1 MAIDTNESLEM
12 TIEADA
18 DAAGKELDELI
29 VKLGEVIAQLKKV
42 KNPSQ
47 QGLIPGLQ
55 DALGN
60 ILDLRKQIAGLN
72 VRRAKFA
79 PDTKEWKAVDAQIS
93 EASYQLDKFVTTAND
108 LLGKTLVP
116 QVDTSKIEQAVQN
129 IKIHG
134 LDDAKEELPL
144 YDGALSPPVEFDW
157 DKFHAE
163 NEVHLKEFES
173 FLNGFD
179 DKDIE
184 IRVEFTS
191 ELAQAQ
197 KHVTALENAIE
208 RNKHNM
214 RKYQI
219 SGDDKRLRREAEALR
234 TNETLLKRYED
245 AIRSASGAWSHM
257 DDAGTIEIRNIEDY
271 DQAER
276 AAKRL
281 EKSIENDTA
290 AMHRFSAA
298 NDAAGVERMKAK
310 LEGSI
315 VALDRYKKA
324 LGGAVDLGKQRDQ
337 LRQLENLYADIEKIQ
352 KRIATSK
359 GGDQMF
365 VNNTASVR
373 RLKLELLEAERE
385 VRRLNKAMGAADT
398 GGAFRQSAKYI
409 GLSLVNMVKLRA
421 EAKRGKKAVIDMSRA
436 LSLMAFRMAIRT
448 VMRLTKEGIENLA
461 KYSRE
466 VDNAFNGAVSRMM
479 SKVTELKNSFA
490 AAIAPVIQA
499 IEPYVVRIAN
509 FLINTFNQLSLLMAS
524 LFGQKTFYKAIP
536 VTEDYAES
544 LDTAANS
551 AKKLKK
557 QLMGIDEL
565 TILQDPNEGA
575 SGVKPG
581 LADPAEMFTIEKVAD
596 HAEDLQSIKD
606 KLREALPYA
615 IGIGTALAAWRIAP
629 AVINGIETVSKLNK
643 IFGSAKPMQL
653 FGGGALAIGGGLL
666 EGFSIA
672 DAIENGLNGLNFSG
686 ILGGGGLLAGGGAL
700 IGKALGSSIIG
711 AAVGG
716 IVAGIPAFVTGVY
729 DALTGGLDK
738 LNALLIPLGSTM
750 AGAGIGAIIGA
761 IGGPIGAG
769 LGALIGL
776 AIGALTD
783 LGILVYQKW
792 DEIVLWFD
800 TNVAQPIGETFS
812 GLWGNIQGIWSSAS
826 EWFNTNIIQPI
837 AGFFSGLST
846 TIGEA
851 FEGAWMVARAVWQ
864 IVSGWFNT
872 NVIEPV
878 SKAWNDFSQFVSG
891 KMTALWQGI
900 QSVWSVVS
908 GWFQTNII
916 NPLTQAW
923 KTATEKIKGFFTVM
937 WTAVKAAAAVAIN
950 SLISKVESLLNK
962 VVSGINKLIGGFDKV
977 IQWAAGVL
985 GESWGGLTK
994 LQTVSLGRVS
1004 VYGDGGFPSMGEL
1017 FVARERG
1024 PEYVGRMGSRNAVA
1038 NNDQI
1043 VQGIAYGVAEAN
1055 DALITVAYA
1064 MADRIVQ
1071 AIANKDMN
1079 TYIDTRKI
1087 TTAQQNRSRAY
1098 GV

>member
-42 KNPSQ
+42 KSPSQ

-60 ILDLRKQIAGLN
+60 ILSLRKQIAGLTI
-72 VRRAKFA
+72 RRANFA
-79 PDTKEWKAVDAQIS
+79 PDSKDWKKVDAQIS
-93 EASYQLDKFVTTAND
+93 EANYQLNKFVTTAND
-108 LLGKTLVP
+108 LIGKAITP
-116 QVDTSKIEQAVQN
+116 QVDASKIEQAVQD
-129 IKIHG
+129 IQIYG
-134 LDDAKEELPL
+134 LEESKDIVPL
-144 YDGALSPPVEFDW
+144 YDDALSPPVRFDW
-157 DKFHAE
+157 DKFHAD
-163 NEVHLKEFES
+163 NEAHLKEFEA
-173 FLNGFD
+173 FLNKFD
-179 DKDIE
+179 DGDVD

-208 RNKHNM
+208 RNKHNI

-219 SGDDKRLRREAEALR
+219 SGDDKRLEREAVALR

-245 AIRSASGAWSHM
+245 AIRSASGAWAHM

-271 DQAER
+271 ERAER

-315 VALDRYKKA
+315 VALDRYNKVLSDA
-324 LGGAVDLGKQRDQ
+324 SGIGKQRDQ
-337 LRQLENLYADIEKIQ
+337 MRQLQGLYADIEKIQ
-352 KRIATSK
+352 KRINNSK
-359 GGDQMF
+359 GGDRMF
-365 VNNTASVR
+365 VNNTATVR
-373 RLKLELLEAERE
+373 RLKLEMLRAEMQAN
-385 VRRLNKAMGAADT
+385 RLRKAMGQVDNT
-398 GGAFRQSAKYI
+398 GAFRQSAKYL
-409 GLSLVNMVKLRA
+409 GLSLMDMVKLRA
-421 EAKRGKKAVIDMSRA
+421 EAKKSSRAMINMSRA
-436 LSLMAFRMAIRT
+436 LSLMAFRATVRT
-448 VMRLTKEGIENLA
+448 MIRLTKEGIQNLA

-466 VDNAFNGAVSRMM
+466 VGSGFNEAMSRML

-509 FLINTFNQLSLLMAS
+509 YLINAFNQISLLMAS

-536 VTEDYAES
+536 VAENYAES
-544 LDTAANS
+544 LDGAANS
-551 AKKLKK
+551 AKKLQK

-565 TILQDPNEGA
+565 TVLQDPSAGA
-575 SGVKPG
+575 SGTTPG
-581 LADPAEMFTIEKVAD
+581 RADPAEMFTIEEVAD
-596 HAEDLQSIKD
+596 HESDLRRIKEE
-606 KLREALPYA
+606 LYEMLPYA
-615 IGIGTALAAWRIAP
+615 AGIGAALAAWHIAP
-629 AVINGIETVSKLNK
+629 AIINGLETAARLSEIL
-643 IFGSAKPMQL
+643 GTAKPLQIL
-653 FGGGALAIGGGLL
+653 GGGAMALGGGLL

-672 DAIENGLNGLNFSG
+672 DAIKNGLDGLNFAG

-700 IGKALGSSIIG
+700 IGKALGSTIIG

-729 DALTGGLDK
+729 DALTGGLNT
-738 LNALLIPLGSTM
+738 LNALLIPFGSAM
-750 AGAGIGAIIGA
+750 AGAGVGAIVGSL
-761 IGGPIGAG
+761 GGPIGAG

-776 AIGALTD
+776 AVGALTD
-783 LGILVYQKW
+783 LGILIYQKW
-792 DEIVLWFD
+792 DEIVKWFD
-800 TNVAQPIGETFS
+800 TNVAQPVGETFS
-812 GLWGNIQGIWSSAS
+812 DLWKNVQGIWASVS
-826 EWFNTNIIQPI
+826 EWFNANIIQPV
-837 AGFFSGLST
+837 AGHFSGLGT
-846 TIGEA
+846 TIGQI
-851 FEGAWMVARAVWQ
+851 FEGCWMIVRAVWK
-864 IVSGWFNT
+864 IVSDWFKT

-878 SKAWNDFSQFVSG
+878 SQAWSDFSQFVSE
-891 KMTALWQGI
+891 KMSALWDGI
-900 QSVWSVVS
+900 KEVWGVVS

-916 NPLTQAW
+916 DPLSQAW
-923 KTATEKIKGFFTVM
+923 QTATDKIKGFFSTM
-937 WTAVKAAAAVAIN
+937 WNGIKVAAAVAIN
-950 SLISKVESLLNK
+950 SLIAKVESLLNK
-962 VVSGINKLIGGFDKV
+962 VVNGINKLIGGFDKV
-977 IQWAAGVL
+977 VQWAAGVL
-985 GESWGGLTK
+985 GESWGGITK
-994 LQTVSLGRVS
+994 LQTVSLGRIS
-1004 VYGDGGFPSMGEL
+1004 VYAEGGFPSMGEL

-1024 PEYVGRMGSRNAVA
+1024 PELVGRMGSRNVVA

-1055 DALITVAYA
+1055 DALISVVYA
-1064 MADRIVQ
+1064 VTQQVIQ
-1071 AIANKDMN
+1071 AIADKDMN